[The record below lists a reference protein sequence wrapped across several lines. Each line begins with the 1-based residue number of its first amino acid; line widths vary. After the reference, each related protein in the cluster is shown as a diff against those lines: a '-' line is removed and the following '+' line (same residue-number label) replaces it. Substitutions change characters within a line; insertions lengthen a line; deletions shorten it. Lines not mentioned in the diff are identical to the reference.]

1 MSKSRTE
8 TSISKVN
15 PSFLVEHQ
23 EDTSMAGMEEY
34 RILARAKII
43 QGMTK
48 KELRDRFPEG
58 NAIIRPGDGVM
69 CIPTKTGEQAGPEN
83 HFLFVPLLFFA
94 EFAKWGDLRDTDG
107 PMIVE
112 RSFDPASFLKD
123 LADDPEKRFEL
134 YPGEEG
140 REKPKKYRYVHHLR
154 FAGVIYGDHPLSG
167 SPVVISFER
176 GEYFNGTNFISAVR
190 MRKRRVEIDGQEPQ
204 MLKVPLWAQVWRFS
218 VGWRPRQESGGWW
231 GFNYAA
237 PDPEESDSIISAD
250 ESEEMSK
257 LHSEFAQLHEKNRL
271 RVKDDD
277 RGDEETEDVAAT
289 DAKAEF

>member
-1 MSKSRTE
+1 MSKRTE
-8 TSISKVN
+8 TAIKKVD
-15 PSFLVEHQ
+15 PDFLLAHQ
-23 EDTSMAGMEEY
+23 EDDTSMAGMEEY

-48 KELRDRFPEG
+48 MELKERFGEG
-58 NAIIRPGDGVM
+58 CALIRPGDLVM
-69 CIPTKTGEQAGPEN
+69 CKPCKSGEKSTPEH

-94 EFAKWGDLRDTDG
+94 EYAKWADLRDTDG
-107 PMIVE
+107 PMIIE
-112 RSFDPASFLKD
+112 RSFDPASPLKD
-123 LADDPEKRFEL
+123 LADDPEKRFVTYE
-134 YPGEEG
+134 GEEG

-190 MRKRRVEIDGQEPQ
+190 MRKRKVVRENEDDI
-204 MLKVPLWAQVWRFS
+204 LAKVPLWAQVWKFS
-218 VGWRPRQESGGWW
+218 VGWRPRQEGGGWW

-237 PDPEESDSIISAD
+237 PDEEESDSIISPA
-250 ESEEMSK
+250 ESEEMAK
-257 LHSEFAQLHEKNRL
+257 LHQEFAQLHERNRL

-277 RGDEETEDVAAT
+277 RGDEETADVAAT